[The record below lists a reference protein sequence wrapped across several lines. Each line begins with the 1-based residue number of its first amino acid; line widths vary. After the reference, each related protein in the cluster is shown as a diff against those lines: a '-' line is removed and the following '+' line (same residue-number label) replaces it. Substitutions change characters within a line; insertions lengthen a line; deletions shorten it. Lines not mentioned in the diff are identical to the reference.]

1 MPALGLLHGGCEAAA
16 KNIFAPEGENIWQ
29 SANYNVSLQRKSVSG
44 PAGHGLRAYNK
55 PYY

>member
-1 MPALGLLHGGCEAAA
+1 MPALGLLHGGREAAA

-44 PAGHGLRAYNK
+44 PSGHGLRAYNK